1 MKIKFTKQSIKDVN
15 NIYEYIL
22 EQSDKNTALKVVHR
36 IKNVIDDLNVYTN
49 LGCKIKKDTRRLVIP
64 GLPFV
69 VIYKINISKKIIYI
83 STAFH
88 TARKL

>member
-1 MKIKFTKQSIKDVN
+1 MKIKFTKQSIEDIN

-22 EQSDKNTALKVVHR
+22 NQSDRNTALKVIHK
-36 IKNVIDDLNVYTN
+36 IKNVIDDLSIHTN
-49 LGCKIKKDTRRLVIP
+49 LGRKIKKDTRRLMIP

-69 VIYKINISKKIIYI
+69 IIYKINITKKIVYI
-83 STAFH
+83 STVFH

>member
-1 MKIKFTKQSIKDVN
+1 MKIKFTKQSIEDIN

-22 EQSDKNTALKVVHR
+22 NQSDRNTALKVIHK
-36 IKNVIDDLNVYTN
+36 IKNVIDDLSIYTN
-49 LGCKIKKDTRRLVIP
+49 LGRKIKKDTRRLVIP

-69 VIYKINISKKIIYI
+69 IIYKINITKKIVYI
-83 STAFH
+83 STIFH